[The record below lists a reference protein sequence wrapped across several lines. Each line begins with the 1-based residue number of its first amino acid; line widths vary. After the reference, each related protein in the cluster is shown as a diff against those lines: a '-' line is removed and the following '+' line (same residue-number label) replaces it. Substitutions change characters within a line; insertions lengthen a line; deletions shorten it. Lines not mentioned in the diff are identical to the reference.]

1 MEVFY
6 NKFRVAPFEQL
17 LGKPENYFQK
27 VITAGK
33 PLLYKVSNGFT
44 IANLGGTADYNRPLH

>member
-17 LGKPENYFQK
+17 LRNSGNYCRK

-33 PLLYKVSNGFT
+33 PLFYKVSSGIA

>member
-6 NKFRVAPFEQL
+6 NKFRVAPFEL
-17 LGKPENYFQK
+17 LLRKTGIYFQK

-33 PLLYKVSNGFT
+33 PLLYKVSNGIT